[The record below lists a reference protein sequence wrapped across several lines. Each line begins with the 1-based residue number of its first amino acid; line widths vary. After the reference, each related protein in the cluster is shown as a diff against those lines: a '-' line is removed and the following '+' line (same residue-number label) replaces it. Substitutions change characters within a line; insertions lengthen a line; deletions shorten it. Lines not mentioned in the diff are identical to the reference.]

1 MKNVLLVLKR
11 DILRLLKVPPALV
24 VVLFLIVL
32 PSIYTW
38 YNVAGF
44 WDPYGN
50 TGALRVCVVNEDAG
64 GSSEITGHLDVG
76 DQVVDGLKE
85 NDQLDWQFVGRDQAM
100 EELASGKSYA
110 VFVIP
115 EDFTEKLLTITTGD
129 FQRPDILYYVNE
141 KTGPVAPKITD
152 TGASTLDRTIN
163 AEFVGTV
170 SHIAA
175 QTIDA
180 ASDESHEKLVSV
192 KSKALSELDEALG
205 ALGSLDRAADSVKGA
220 TVTAKEKI
228 AAINNDLSEA
238 YGKLDQ
244 ASADL
249 KSASQQA
256 SDAATALTAFSAQ
269 GQASLSK
276 ITTNLSQMSTLTSTA
291 VSSGLASISEAKGDA
306 DAALAMARPLLAENA
321 ALIEELERIYQTLPD
336 SNPAKP
342 QLRTAIDS
350 LQGMNESATA
360 TVESLEALSAQLG
373 ESIESLKQANTDFA
387 TASQELIGIVN
398 STGTKAFTET
408 LPQLAGAV
416 TKISGSARDLS
427 EVVAQQKTL
436 VKQSQD
442 LAGQVVST
450 LDTAN
455 EALAKTQEVG
465 AAASSDLSQVRT
477 DIAALSTS
485 GFLAKIIGT
494 EDLNAD
500 EVAAFM
506 ASPTSLKTEQ
516 LYPLTSYGVAMAPL
530 FMNLTFWIGA
540 FMLLIILKQEVDGRG
555 IRKLTLTQR
564 YLGRFCLLAILVV
577 LQSAVCCT
585 GLLAMGVQPVN
596 MPALYVAAAACSLAY
611 LSIIYCLSVTMQHVG
626 KGICII
632 LVFAQIPGA
641 TGLYPIEMTSPFFQA
656 IYPFFPFTYGIGALR
671 EAICGFYG
679 SDYVTCL
686 GVLALF
692 FIIFMALGILLRPL
706 LANVNRMFA
715 RQIEQGDIYNGE
727 NVHIPARRYRMRQV
741 LSVLSDQEG
750 FRDDIVR
757 RYERFDK
764 WYPRL
769 IRGAVV
775 VGIVVPLTFTIVFS
789 LNMTEKVVLL
799 TAWLIWFGVVAG
811 FLIIVENLR
820 YSMRRQMRLDSLAP
834 EKLQHLYEEMSAG
847 RQGREDTNADADYL
861 LDPNDVI
868 ALPGAHKARK
878 HHRSQKGSGGFGG
891 GER

>member
-1 MKNVLLVLKR
+1 MRNVWLVLKR

-50 TGALRVCVVNEDAG
+50 TGALRVCVVNEDVG
-64 GSSEITGHLDVG
+64 GSSELTGELDVG
-76 DQVVDGLKE
+76 DQVVKGLEE
-85 NDQLDWQFVGRDQAM
+85 NDQLDWQFVDRDQAM
-100 EELASGKSYA
+100 EELGSGKSYA
-110 VFVIP
+110 VFIIP
-115 EDFTEKLLTITTGD
+115 SDFTEKLLTLTTGD
-129 FQRPDILYYVNE
+129 FQRPDIQYYVNE

-170 SHIAA
+170 SHVAA
-175 QTIDA
+175 QAIDE
-180 ASDESHEKLVSV
+180 ASDESHAQLAEV
-192 KSKALSELDEALG
+192 KSKALAELDQALG
-205 ALGSLDRAADSVKGA
+205 ALASLDQSVGALQEASGAAKTKVGTIKTNLED
-220 TVTAKEKI
+220 
-228 AAINNDLSEA
+228 A

-244 ASADL
+244 ASSDL
-249 KSASQQA
+249 KSASDQA
-256 SDAATALTAFSAQ
+256 SAAARALTEFSTQ
-269 GQASLSK
+269 GQTSLAK
-276 ITTNLSQMSTLTSTA
+276 ITTSMTNMSVLASTMASSSLTS
-291 VSSGLASISEAKGDA
+291 LSEAKGHA
-306 DAALAMARPLLAENA
+306 DAALAQARPLLDENA
-321 ALIEELERIYQTLPD
+321 ALLEELARIEAELPD

-342 QLRTAIDS
+342 QLQTAIES
-350 LQGMNESATA
+350 LRSMSDSATA
-360 TVESLEALSAQLG
+360 TVESLEALSSQCG
-373 ESIESLKQANTDFA
+373 ESIEALKQANADISTS
-387 TASQELIGIVN
+387 SQELIGLLN
-398 STGTKAFTET
+398 STGTQAFTET

-416 TKISGSARDLS
+416 TKISASARDLS
-427 EVVAQQKTL
+427 EAVAQQRTL
-436 VKQSQD
+436 VEQAQG
-442 LAGQVVST
+442 LADQVTST
-450 LDTAN
+450 LDAAN
-455 EALAKTQEVG
+455 EALSKTQEVG
-465 AAASSDLSQVRT
+465 ASASDDLTQVRT
-477 DIAALSTS
+477 DVASLSTS
-485 GFLAKIIGT
+485 GFLMKLLGT
-494 EDLNAD
+494 DDLNAD
-500 EVAAFM
+500 GVAEFM
-506 ASPTSLKTEQ
+506 ASPTSLETEQ
-516 LYPLTSYGVAMAPL
+516 LYPLLSYGTAMAPL

-540 FMLLIILKQEVDGRG
+540 FMLLIILKQEVDSKG

-596 MPALYVAAAACSLAY
+596 VPALYLAAAVCSLAY

-679 SDYVTCL
+679 MDYAIAL
-686 GVLALF
+686 GVLVLF
-692 FIIFMALGILLRPL
+692 FAIFMALGIFLRPL

-727 NVHIPARRYRMRQV
+727 NVRIPSRRYRMRQV

-750 FRDDIVR
+750 FREDILR
-757 RYERFDK
+757 RYERFDT

-769 IRGAVV
+769 IRGAII
-775 VGIVVPLTFTIVFS
+775 VGIAVPFVFTIVFS

-811 FLIIVENLR
+811 FLIIVESLR

-834 EKLQHLYEEMSAG
+834 EKLQDLYQELRSNEQREESA
-847 RQGREDTNADADYL
+847 RSDADRL
-861 LDPNDVI
+861 LDPDDMI
-868 ALPGAHKARK
+868 ALPGSHRVRK
-878 HHRSQKGSGGFGG
+878 RHLDGDDGRAGG
-891 GER
+891 GR

>member
-1 MKNVLLVLKR
+1 MRNVWLVLKR
-11 DILRLLKVPPALV
+11 DILRLLKVPPALI
-24 VVLFLIVL
+24 VVLFLVVL

-64 GSSEITGHLDVG
+64 GSSDLTGQLDVG
-76 DQVVDGLKE
+76 DQVVEGLKE
-85 NDQLDWQFVGRDQAM
+85 NDQLDWQFVDRDQAM
-100 EELASGKSYA
+100 SELEAGKSYA

-115 EDFTEKLLTITTGD
+115 EDFTKKLLTITTGD
-129 FQRPDILYYVNE
+129 FQRPDIQYYVNE

-175 QTIDA
+175 QTIDE
-180 ASDESHEKLVSV
+180 ASDESHEQLAQV
-192 KSKALSELDEALG
+192 KSKALAELDESLG
-205 ALGSLDRAADSVKGA
+205 ALESLDQTVGGVQDATAAAKTKVDSVNEGLA
-220 TVTAKEKI
+220 G
-228 AAINNDLSEA
+228 A

-249 KSASQQA
+249 KSASDQA
-256 SDAATALTAFSAQ
+256 SEAARSLTEFSAQ
-269 GQASLSK
+269 GQASLGK
-276 ITTNLSQMSTLTSTA
+276 ITANLANMSILTSTM
-291 VSSGLASISEAKGDA
+291 VSSGLASLSEAKGNA
-306 DAALAMARPLLAENA
+306 DAALAQIRPLLSENA
-321 ALIEELERIYQTLPD
+321 ALIAELERIEQGLPD
-336 SNPAKP
+336 SNPAKD
-342 QLRTAIDS
+342 QIAAAIESLRSVND
-350 LQGMNESATA
+350 SATA
-360 TVESLEALSAQLG
+360 TVTSLEELSTQLN
-373 ESIESLKQANTDFA
+373 ESIESLKQANADLSA
-387 TASQELIGIVN
+387 SSQELIGLVN
-398 STGTKAFTET
+398 DTGTKAFTET

-416 TKISGSARDLS
+416 TKISASARDLS

-436 VKQSQD
+436 VKQTQD
-442 LAGQVVST
+442 LADQVIAT

-455 EALAKTQEVG
+455 DALSKTQEVG
-465 AAASSDLSQVRT
+465 SAALDDLTHVRT

-485 GFLAKIIGT
+485 GFLMKLIGA

-500 EVAAFM
+500 QVAEFM

-516 LYPLTSYGVAMAPL
+516 LYPLSSYGAAMAPL

-540 FMLLIILKQEVDGRG
+540 FMLLIILKQEVDSRG

-564 YLGRFCLLAILVV
+564 YLGRFCLLVILVL

-596 MPALYVAAAACSLAY
+596 VAALYLAAAVCSLAY

-679 SDYVTCL
+679 MDYAIAL
-686 GVLALF
+686 SVLALF
-692 FIIFMALGILLRPL
+692 FVIFMALGIFLRPL

-727 NVHIPARRYRMRQV
+727 NVRIPARRYRMRQV

-750 FRDDIVR
+750 FREDIMR
-757 RYERFDK
+757 RYARFDT

-769 IRGAVV
+769 IRGAIII
-775 VGIVVPLTFTIVFS
+775 GIAVPLVFTIVFS

-799 TAWLIWFGVVAG
+799 TAWLVWFGVVAG
-811 FLIIVENLR
+811 FLIIVESLR

-834 EKLQHLYEEMSAG
+834 EKLQDLYQELKSNDRSKEAAK
-847 RQGREDTNADADYL
+847 ADADYL
-861 LDPNDVI
+861 LDPNDTV
-868 ALPGAHKARK
+868 ALPGSRRPRAHRFG
-878 HHRSQKGSGGFGG
+878 GSDEDAG